1 MSSQNYNLNSL
12 TEGQPR
18 SKTWPALRK
27 LVNLLPEQRGK
38 LYLALITMVIYAI
51 LSMLPPVLIG
61 FTINKVL
68 LNKGAAT
75 SLDVFG
81 WHVLQG
87 SGYGLILTVCG
98 WLMVIYLINLGAVYL
113 RTILMGGFGQHLLYT
128 LRNAIFNK
136 LQELPVAFFARN
148 KAGDLISRI
157 NNDTDKINQFFSQS
171 LMQFVSSLFI
181 ISGAGIALVW
191 LNWRLGVATLA
202 PAVLMWMYTKLVSPW
217 VKKKNAISL
226 KATGAMSAEIQESL
240 GNFKVVLAFNR
251 RDYFRQRFDAAN
263 KHNYSSSVK
272 TGIAN
277 SIFTPVYGLLASMGQ
292 MVVLLYGVW
301 LVSHNY
307 LAVGF
312 LVSYFMYTSNFYDPL
327 RQIAALWA
335 SFQTAIAGWDRIS
348 HILSLES
355 DLPVL
360 PVSASSIN
368 GGFGADA
375 APANGKSV
383 LTAVP
388 ANGVPDVPANGAP
401 ALLEFRD
408 VSFRYT
414 EGKDVLRHNSFRM
427 EKGKT
432 YALVGPTGG
441 GKTTTASLIARLYD
455 PSEGVIYL
463 DGRDIRTY
471 TPADRTKKIGFILQE
486 PFLFTG
492 TVRENILYG
501 NEEYKDYSN
510 EQLTEV
516 IHRSGLETL
525 LTRFDE
531 GLDTKV
537 VSAGDSISLGQKQL
551 IAFIRA
557 VLRNPELLI
566 LDEATANIDTVTEK
580 MLEDILR
587 RLPETTTRV
596 IIAHR
601 LNTIE
606 NADEIFF
613 VNGGEITRAGSL
625 DQAVNMLLEGK
636 RVS

>member
-1 MSSQNYNLNSL
+1 MSNQNYNLNALS
-12 TEGQPR
+12 EAQPK
-18 SKTWPALRK
+18 SKTWPALLK
-27 LVNLLPEQRGK
+27 LVNLLPEERGT
-38 LYLALITMVIYAI
+38 LIAALAIMVLYAI

-68 LNKGAAT
+68 LNKEASS
-75 SLDVFG
+75 SLDIFG

-87 SGYGLILTVCG
+87 SGYGLVLTVCAV
-98 WLMVIYLINLGAVYL
+98 LLVIYLLNLGAVYL
-113 RTILMGGFGQHLLYT
+113 RTIFMGTFGQKLLFT
-128 LRNAIFNK
+128 LRNTIFNK

-171 LMQFVSSLFI
+171 LMQFVSTIFI
-181 ISGAGIALVW
+181 VGGAGIALIW
-191 LNWRLGVATLA
+191 LNWRLGLATLA
-202 PAVLMWMYTKLVSPW
+202 PAVLMWIYTKLVSPW
-217 VKKKNAISL
+217 VKRKNAVSL

-263 KHNYSSSVK
+263 AHNYTSAVK
-272 TGIAN
+272 AGIAN
-277 SIFTPVYGLLASMGQ
+277 NIFTPVYGLLASMGQ
-292 MVVLLYGVW
+292 MVVLVYGVH
-301 LVSHNY
+301 LVSTGY

-312 LVSYFMYTSNFYDPL
+312 IVSYFMYTSNFYDPL
-327 RQIAALWA
+327 RQIAALWS

-348 HILSLES
+348 HIISMES
-355 DLPVL
+355 DLPIL
-360 PVSASSIN
+360 AAEPPVSGNAN
-368 GGFGADA
+368 GGGAA
-375 APANGKSV
+375 VKS
-383 LTAVP
+383 L
-388 ANGVPDVPANGAP
+388 ANGA
-401 ALLEFRD
+401 ALLEFKD
-408 VSFRYT
+408 VSFRYV

-455 PSEGVIYL
+455 PSEGHIFL

-471 TPADRTKKIGFILQE
+471 SPAERTKKIGFILQE

-501 NEEYKDYSN
+501 NSGYKDYTN

-537 VSAGDSISLGQKQL
+537 VSAGDGISLGQKQL

-580 MLEDILR
+580 MLEEILR
-587 RLPETTTRV
+587 KLPESTTRV

-606 NADEIFF
+606 NANEIFF